1 MTEEPGFKGK
11 SLKRKN
17 VKGLKLGGG
26 GGGGGAPAPAPSAPD
41 TQAPGGNGSRYY
53 AHNDQLSDQLS
64 TLEIGVEFKLDLRA
78 EDLKVVNELGAGNGG
93 TVSKVIHAPTKAL
106 MAKKVIHI
114 DAKPSV
120 RKQIV
125 RELHIMQEC
134 HSPYIVS
141 FYGAFLNE
149 GDVVM
154 CMEYMD
160 CGSLDGIAKKIGP
173 IRIDV
178 LGKISEAVVE
188 GLNYLYNVH
197 RILHRDVKP
206 SNILVNSRGSIKL
219 CDFGVSGEL
228 INSIADTFV
237 GTSTYMSPER
247 IKGAK
252 YSVKSDVWS
261 LGLTLLELAI
271 GRFPFDADGT
281 SAGTRASAG
290 PMGILDLLQKI
301 VNEPAPKLP
310 KNKAF
315 PPSLEKMIEHCL
327 IKDPEQRPS
336 PQELLEESFMRAAK
350 QTNVDLEAW
359 AHVILDKP
367 LNRSSRSSQLIS
379 PAPAHRESPAPP
391 RPSSRGQN
399 TPGRRTSTA
408 ERSSSERGTE
418 RERSDREHRAH
429 PAPLQQAPFPT
440 RTSSHGPGSGRLE
453 EVNYHSS
460 AGDPSRGSQLPHSR
474 SSRQAQHRSNT
485 EPAGLS
491 TSDRN
496 DSKER
501 YSRNQGGLLLDPP
514 NAGLRLDLEPNGFAE
529 RVLVAGA
536 MEAVEMKTR
545 ASNSDDCGPIAA
557 LSSRLTGSC
566 GCVALIG
573 LPGGRRSIS

>member
-1 MTEEPGFKGK
+1 MTEESGFKAK

-26 GGGGGAPAPAPSAPD
+26 GAPAAAPSIPD

-160 CGSLDGIAKKIGP
+160 CGSLDSIAKKIGP

-359 AHVILDKP
+359 AHLILDKP

-418 RERSDREHRAH
+418 RERSDREHRAP

-440 RTSSHGPGSGRLE
+440 RTSSHGPGSGRPE
-453 EVNYHSS
+453 EINYHSS
-460 AGDPSRGSQLPHSR
+460 AGDPSRGNQLPQSR

-485 EPAGLS
+485 EPAGLPK
-491 TSDRN
+491 SDRN
-496 DSKER
+496 DSRER
-501 YSRNQGGLLLDPP
+501 YSRGQGGEREREREREREYVQ
-514 NAGLRLDLEPNGFAE
+514 GTIGIGFE
-529 RVLVAGA
+529 GA
-536 MEAVEMKTR
+536 RQPEMKEKKKQPPVGIMSSGGGLSFVGSGNGIG
-545 ASNSDDCGPIAA
+545 SNGPSGIN
-557 LSSRLTGSC
+557 S
-566 GCVALIG
+566 
-573 LPGGRRSIS
+573 GR

>member
-26 GGGGGAPAPAPSAPD
+26 GGGGAPAAAPSVPD

-359 AHVILDKP
+359 AHIILDKP

-379 PAPAHRESPAPP
+379 PAPVHRESPAPP
-391 RPSSRGQN
+391 RPSSRGQH
-399 TPGRRTSTA
+399 TPGRRTSTT

-418 RERSDREHRAH
+418 RERSDREHRVP

-453 EVNYHSS
+453 EVNYHCS
-460 AGDPSRGSQLPHSR
+460 GDSSRGSQLPHSR
-474 SSRQAQHRSNT
+474 SSRQAQYRSNT
-485 EPAGLS
+485 EPAGRS
-491 TSDRN
+491 ASDRN
-496 DSKER
+496 DSRERCARGQGSEKER
-501 YSRNQGGLLLDPP
+501 ERGREQEYVQGTIGIGFEGARQPEMREKKKQPPVGIMSSGGGLSFVGSG
-514 NAGLRLDLEPNGFAE
+514 NAIGSSGPNG
-529 RVLVAGA
+529 
-536 MEAVEMKTR
+536 
-545 ASNSDDCGPIAA
+545 I
-557 LSSRLTGSC
+557 SSGQ
-566 GCVALIG
+566 
-573 LPGGRRSIS
+573 

>member
-1 MTEEPGFKGK
+1 MTEESGFKAK

-17 VKGLKLGGG
+17 LKGLKLSETPKPA
-26 GGGGGAPAPAPSAPD
+26 APAIEDPA
-41 TQAPGGNGSRYY
+41 TKI
-53 AHNDQLSDQLS
+53 NDIGDQLS

-93 TVSKVIHAPTKAL
+93 TVSKVVHAPTKTI

-125 RELHIMQEC
+125 RELHIMYEC

-141 FYGAFLNE
+141 FYGSFLNE

-160 CGSLDGIAKKIGP
+160 CGSLDSIAKKVGP

-206 SNILVNSRGSIKL
+206 SNILVNTRGSIKL

-261 LGLTLLELAI
+261 LGLSLLELAI

-301 VNEPAPKLP
+301 VNEPAPRLP

-315 PPSLEKMIEHCL
+315 PASLEKMIEHCL
-327 IKDPEQRPS
+327 IKDPEKRPS

-350 QTNVDLEAW
+350 STNVDLEAW
-359 AHVILDKP
+359 AHGIVDKP
-367 LNRSSRSSQLIS
+367 LNRPSRQSQIMS
-379 PAPAHRESPAPP
+379 PPPAAHRESPAPP
-391 RPSSRGQN
+391 RQSIHEPPQAPRRPSSGSDRVD
-399 TPGRRTSTA
+399 
-408 ERSSSERGTE
+408 
-418 RERSDREHRAH
+418 RERDRPERPHGSPLGHH
-429 PAPLQQAPFPT
+429 PA
-440 RTSSHGPGSGRLE
+440 RTSSHTGSLREEGSG
-453 EVNYHSS
+453 
-460 AGDPSRGSQLPHSR
+460 HSR
-474 SSRQAQHRSNT
+474 SGSGSRSGSRHQLHKSHT
-485 EPAGLS
+485 EPTNVPS
-491 TSDRN
+491 VDREARERAREQYLKEQQEVERLRQKDLDREMQREREYRQGTIGIGFEGMQIN
-496 DSKER
+496 APPGTQPEMKER
-501 YSRNQGGLLLDPP
+501 RKPPPMGVMSSGSGG
-514 NAGLRLDLEPNGFAE
+514 
-529 RVLVAGA
+529 
-536 MEAVEMKTR
+536 
-545 ASNSDDCGPIAA
+545 I
-557 LSSRLTGSC
+557 
-566 GCVALIG
+566 
-573 LPGGRRSIS
+573 GGRPVEEWSGRR